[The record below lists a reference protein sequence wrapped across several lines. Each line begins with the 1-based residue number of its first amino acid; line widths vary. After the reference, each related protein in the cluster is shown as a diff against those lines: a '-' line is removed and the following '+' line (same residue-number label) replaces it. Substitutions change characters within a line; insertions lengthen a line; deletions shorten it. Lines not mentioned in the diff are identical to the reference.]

1 MIWYNFFINS
11 KIYPFLNKRYALKFK
26 YLLFEINNVKT
37 NIDKNKLEIVIVM
50 VGEEYQ
56 SILKTVVIKIYENI
70 TENINEE
77 KMIGINSIIDSKIIN
92 LKILDFSKPKILRTR
107 FW

>member
-1 MIWYNFFINS
+1 MTVIIMINFEVIYSS
-11 KIYPFLNKRYALKFK
+11 KIYPFLNKRYAFKFK

-37 NIDKNKLEIVIVM
+37 NIDKNKLEIVKVM
-50 VGEEYQ
+50 VSEEYQ

-92 LKILDFSKPKILRTR
+92 FKILDFKT
-107 FW
+107 